1 MKNALEGAVKSIY
14 RELRLKHPEFCSCP
28 RCEDDVLALAL
39 NQTTPRYVS
48 ENATLGNVVTGV
60 HLSYD
65 QLRAELTVLVFDA
78 MRRVAGSPRHD
89 EGGAAR
95 ASP

>member
-1 MKNALEGAVKSIY
+1 MKNALEGAVRSIH
-14 RELRLKHPEFCSCP
+14 RELRGKHPEFCTCE

-39 NQTTPRYVS
+39 NQTKPRYVS
-48 ENATLGNVVTGV
+48 EVGSIGSIVTGV

-78 MRRVAGSPRHD
+78 MRRVAKSPRHD
-89 EGGAAR
+89 EGAPPPSSR
-95 ASP
+95 

>member
-1 MKNALEGAVKSIY
+1 MKNALEAAVRSIH
-14 RELRLKHPEFCSCP
+14 RELMKKHPEFCACA

-39 NQTTPRYVS
+39 NQTKPRYVS

-60 HLSYD
+60 HLSYA

-78 MRRVAGSPRHD
+78 MRRVAIKPRHD
-89 EGGAAR
+89 GGATPA
-95 ASP
+95 AP

>member
-1 MKNALEGAVKSIY
+1 MKNALEGAVRSIH
-14 RELRLKHPEFCSCP
+14 RELMQKHPEFCACE

-39 NQTTPRYVS
+39 NQTKPRYVS
-48 ENATLGNVVTGV
+48 ENASLGTVVTGV

-78 MRRVAGSPRHD
+78 MRKVDASPRHT
-89 EGGAAR
+89 EGGPPPAA
-95 ASP
+95 P

>member
-1 MKNALEGAVKSIY
+1 MKNALEGAVKSIH
-14 RELRLKHPEFCSCP
+14 RELMKTHPEFCSCP

-39 NQTTPRYVS
+39 NQTKPRYVS
-48 ENATLGNVVTGV
+48 ESATIGTVVTGV

-78 MRRVAGSPRHD
+78 MRRVASSPRHD
-89 EGGAAR
+89 TGGAAQ

>member
-1 MKNALEGAVKSIY
+1 MKNALEGAVRSIH
-14 RELRLKHPEFCSCP
+14 RELMKKHPEFCSCA

-39 NQTTPRYVS
+39 NQTKPRYVS

-78 MRRVAGSPRHD
+78 MRRVATSPRHD
-89 EGGAAR
+89 GGEAVPNA
-95 ASP
+95 P

>member
-1 MKNALEGAVKSIY
+1 MKNALEGAVKSIH
-14 RELRLKHPEFCSCP
+14 RELMKKHPEFCACS

-39 NQTTPRYVS
+39 NQTKPRYVS
-48 ENATLGNVVTGV
+48 EQATLGNVVTGV

-78 MRRVAGSPRHD
+78 MRRVASSPRHD
-89 EGGAAR
+89 EGGATP

>member
-1 MKNALEGAVKSIY
+1 MTNALAAAVQSIH
-14 RELRLKHPEFCSCP
+14 RELRQKHPEFCSCS

-39 NQTTPRYVS
+39 NQTKPRYVS

-60 HLSYD
+60 HLSYG

-78 MRRVAGSPRHD
+78 MRRVASSPRHD
-89 EGGAAR
+89 TGGSTP

>member
-1 MKNALEGAVKSIY
+1 MRNALEGAVKSIH
-14 RELRLKHPEFCSCP
+14 RELMKRHPEFCSCP

-39 NQTTPRYVS
+39 NQTKPRYVS

-78 MRRVAGSPRHD
+78 MRRVASSPRHD
-89 EGGAAR
+89 GGEAPR

>member
-1 MKNALEGAVKSIY
+1 MKNALEGAVKSIH
-14 RELRLKHPEFCSCP
+14 RELMKAHPGFCSCP

-39 NQTTPRYVS
+39 NQTRPRYVS
-48 ENATLGNVVTGV
+48 ESATIGNVVTGV

-78 MRRVAGSPRHD
+78 MRRVASSPRHE
-89 EGGAAR
+89 EGGGTTAT
-95 ASP
+95 P

>member
-1 MKNALEGAVKSIY
+1 MKNALEGAVKSIH
-14 RELRLKHPEFCSCP
+14 RELMRKHPEFCSCA

-39 NQTTPRYVS
+39 NQTKPRYVS
-48 ENATLGNVVTGV
+48 ESATIGNVVTGV

-78 MRRVAGSPRHD
+78 MRRVASSPRHD
-89 EGGAAR
+89 GGEAAPS
-95 ASP
+95 SP

>member
-1 MKNALEGAVKSIY
+1 MKNALEGAVRSIH
-14 RELRLKHPEFCSCP
+14 RELRGKHPEFCTCA

-39 NQTTPRYVS
+39 NQTKPRYVS
-48 ENATLGNVVTGV
+48 ENASIGAVVTGV

-78 MRRVAGSPRHD
+78 MRRVAKSPHHQ
-89 EGGAAR
+89 EGGPPPGT
-95 ASP
+95 S

>member
-1 MKNALEGAVKSIY
+1 MKNALEGAVKSIH
-14 RELRLKHPEFCSCP
+14 RELMRKHPEFCSCA

-39 NQTTPRYVS
+39 NQTKPRYVS

-78 MRRVAGSPRHD
+78 MRLVASSPRHD
-89 EGGAAR
+89 GGGPAPD
-95 ASP
+95 SP

>member
-1 MKNALEGAVKSIY
+1 MKNALEGAVRSIH
-14 RELRLKHPEFCSCP
+14 RELMKKHPEFCTCE
-28 RCEDDVLALAL
+28 RCEDDVMALAL
-39 NQTTPRYVS
+39 NQTKPRYVS
-48 ENATLGNVVTGV
+48 ENSSMGTVVTGV

-78 MRRVAGSPRHD
+78 MRRVAKSPRHD
-89 EGGAAR
+89 GEETP